1 MLCKNSQIFLLSP
14 AANLP
19 NLSVRV
25 GHRDI
30 NKKQFLTGK
39 QEKIMRKQLFG
50 LAAGVAAALA
60 LAGVATAQERVVNVY
75 NWSDYID
82 NSILEDFTKET
93 GIKVVY
99 DVFDSNEILETKL
112 LAGGSGYDVVV
123 PTGPF
128 LARQIQAG
136 VFQKLDKSK
145 LPNLANMWPDVMQR
159 LGKYDPGNEYAV
171 NYMWGTT
178 GIGYNVDKVKAA
190 LGDVPIDSWAVLF
203 DPANAEK
210 LKSCGINI
218 LDSPDETF
226 AIAMNYIGKNPDSK
240 ETADLEAGGDVYM
253 KIRPFVRTFNSSA
266 YIDELANGD
275 ACITIGWSGDVL
287 QAKSR
292 AEEAKN
298 GVNVNYVIPKEGTY
312 MWFDNLAIPA
322 DAKNVEE
329 AHAFIN
335 YLMKPEVIAKA
346 SNYVQYANGN
356 LASQKFLDEAVF
368 KNPSVYPTAETTKKL
383 FTISPYGPRESR
395 VLNRLWTTIKTGS

>member
-19 NLSVRV
+19 NLSMRV

-60 LAGVATAQERVVNVY
+60 VAGVATAQERVVNVY

>member
-1 MLCKNSQIFLLSP
+1 
-14 AANLP
+14 
-19 NLSVRV
+19 
-25 GHRDI
+25 
-30 NKKQFLTGK
+30 
-39 QEKIMRKQLFG
+39 MRKQLFG
-50 LAAGVAAALA
+50 LAAGVAAVLT
-60 LAGVATAQERVVNVY
+60 LAGVAAAQEKVVNVY

-99 DVFDSNEILETKL
+99 DVFDANELLETKL

-145 LPNLANMWPDVMQR
+145 LPNLVNMWPDISER
-159 LGKYDPGNEYAV
+159 LAKYDPGNEYAV

-178 GIGYNVDKVKAA
+178 GIGYNVAKVKAA
-190 LGDVPIDSWAVLF
+190 LGDVPIDSWDIIF
-203 DPANAEK
+203 KPENAEK
-210 LKSCGINI
+210 LKDCGINI
-218 LDSPDETF
+218 LDAPDETF
-226 AIAMNYIGKNPDSK
+226 AIAMNYLGKDGDSK
-240 ETADLEAGGDVYM
+240 SKEDLEAGGAVY
-253 KIRPFVRTFNSSA
+253 KAVRPYIRTFNSSA

-275 ACITIGWSGDVL
+275 ACITLGWSGDVL

-292 AEEAKN
+292 AAEAKN
-298 GVNVNYVIPKEGTY
+298 GVEINYVIPKEGTY

-322 DAKNVEE
+322 DAQHIDE

-335 YLMKPEVIAKA
+335 YMMKPEVIAKA

-356 LASQKFLDEAVF
+356 LASQKFLDDSVF
-368 KNPSVYPTAETTKKL
+368 KNPAVYPNEETVKKL
-383 FTISPYGPRESR
+383 FTISPYGPKEQRILTRE
-395 VLNRLWTTIKTGS
+395 WTAIKTGS

>member
-1 MLCKNSQIFLLSP
+1 MKNDFIRLAS
-14 AANLP
+14 AAMM
-19 NLSVRV
+19 
-25 GHRDI
+25 
-30 NKKQFLTGK
+30 T
-39 QEKIMRKQLFG
+39 
-50 LAAGVAAALA
+50 LA
-60 LAGVATAQERVVNVY
+60 LASAAQAEGVVHVY

-82 NSILEDFTKET
+82 ESILEDFTKET

-99 DVFDSNEILETKL
+99 DVFDSNELLETKL

-145 LPNLANMWPDVMQR
+145 LPNLSNMWPDIMER

-178 GIGYNVDKVKAA
+178 GIGYNVAKVKAA
-190 LGDVPIDSWAVLF
+190 LGDDVKIDSWDF
-203 DPANAEK
+203 IFKPENAEK
-210 LKSCGINI
+210 LKDCGINI
-218 LDSPDETF
+218 LDASDETF
-226 AIAMNYIGKNPDSK
+226 AISMNYVGKNPDSK

-253 KIRPFVRTFNSSA
+253 KVRPFVKTFNSSS
-266 YIDELANGD
+266 YIDDLANGD
-275 ACITIGWSGDVL
+275 ICVTLGWSGDIL
-287 QAKSR
+287 QAKAR

-298 GVNVNYVIPKEGTY
+298 GVEIQYVIPKEGTY

-322 DAKNVEE
+322 DAQNVAE

-356 LASQKFLDEAVF
+356 LASQPLLDEAVF
-368 KNPSVYPTAETTKKL
+368 KNPAVYPDAETVKKL
-383 FTISPYGPRESR
+383 FTISPYGPKEQR
-395 VLNRLWTTIKTGS
+395 VLNRVWTQIKTGN

>member
-1 MLCKNSQIFLLSP
+1 M
-14 AANLP
+14 
-19 NLSVRV
+19 
-25 GHRDI
+25 
-30 NKKQFLTGK
+30 
-39 QEKIMRKQLFG
+39 
-50 LAAGVAAALA
+50 LA
-60 LAGVATAQERVVNVY
+60 LAATALTSTAALAQERVVHVY

-82 NSILEDFTKET
+82 ESVLEDFTKET

-99 DVFDSNEILETKL
+99 DVFDSNELVETKL

-128 LARQIQAG
+128 LARQIKAG

-145 LPNLANMWPDVMQR
+145 LPNLSNMWPLVSER
-159 LGKYDPGNEYAV
+159 LAKYDPGNEYAV

-190 LGDVPIDSWAVLF
+190 LGDIPVDSWDILF
-203 DPANAEK
+203 KPENAAK

-218 LDSPDETF
+218 LDASDETF
-226 AIAMNYIGKNPDSK
+226 AIAMNYIGKDPDSK
-240 ETADLEAGGDVYM
+240 VASDLEAGGEVYK
-253 KIRPFVRTFNSSA
+253 KIRPNVKTFNSSA

-275 ACITIGWSGDVL
+275 TCITIGWSGDIL
-287 QAKSR
+287 QAKAR

-298 GVNVNYVIPKEGTY
+298 GVKVDYVIPKEGTY

-322 DAKNVEE
+322 DAKNVAE

-335 YLMKPEVIAKA
+335 FLMKPEVIAKA

-356 LASQKFLDEAVF
+356 LASQKFIEESVL
-368 KNPSVYPTAETTKKL
+368 KNPSVYPNEATLAKL
-383 FTISPYGPRESR
+383 FTISPYDPRAQR
-395 VLNRLWTTIKTGS
+395 VINREWTAIKTGQ

>member
-1 MLCKNSQIFLLSP
+1 M
-14 AANLP
+14 
-19 NLSVRV
+19 RV
-25 GHRDI
+25 GHRLSI
-30 NKKQFLTGK
+30 KSISLPGK

-50 LAAGVAAALA
+50 LAASVAAALL
-60 LAGVATAQERVVNVY
+60 LASASGAQERVVNVY

-99 DVFDSNEILETKL
+99 DVFDANEMLETKL

-145 LPNLANMWPDVMQR
+145 LPNLSNMWPEVMER
-159 LGKYDPGNEYAV
+159 LAKYDPGNEYAV
-171 NYMWGTT
+171 NYMWGTS
-178 GIGYNVDKVKAA
+178 GIGYNVAKVKAA
-190 LGDVPIDSWAVLF
+190 LGDVPVDSWDVLF
-203 DPANAEK
+203 KPENAEK
-210 LKSCGINI
+210 LKACGINV
-218 LDSPDETF
+218 LDAPDETF

-240 ETADLEAGGDVYM
+240 ETADIEAGGDVYM
-253 KIRPFVRTFNSSA
+253 KIRPSVRTFNSSA

-275 ACITIGWSGDVL
+275 ACITLGWSGDVL
-287 QAKSR
+287 QAKAR

-298 GVNVNYVIPKEGTY
+298 GVEINYVIPKEGTY

-322 DAKNVEE
+322 DAPHVEE

-368 KNPSVYPTAETTKKL
+368 KNPAVYPTAETTKKL

-395 VLNRLWTTIKTGS
+395 VLNRLWTTIKTGG